1 MELSLNPAALLS
13 VMQRNS
19 WAACSSSRF
28 RRRGQIEPV
37 SGGCDLDNSK
47 EAVGQLILLGR
58 LGAVDLELTE
68 HALDAIAL
76 LSERPTMFDFP
87 AAV

>member
-1 MELSLNPAALLS
+1 ML
-13 VMQRNS
+13 
-19 WAACSSSRF
+19 CSGIAGLPVPHRILGGVDKF
-28 RRRGQIEPV
+28 EPV
-37 SGGCDLDNSK
+37 SGGCDLDHSE
-47 EAVGQLILLGR
+47 EAVSQFILLGR
-58 LGAVDLELTE
+58 HGAVDLELTK

>member
-1 MELSLNPAALLS
+1 MPPKSKVVTPRTVELLP
-13 VMQRNS
+13 
-19 WAACSSSRF
+19 

-37 SGGCDLDNSK
+37 SGGCDLDHSK